1 MSDWTIETV
10 LEDWI
15 ADRTISRRKHAFL
28 KQMHDINVNSGGEP
42 LICPSHISSELDL
55 PNGSSWPD
63 VIADFLDFI
72 EGQKVGHAVTKHKLE
87 LGSSGSVN
95 NNDSDEIN
103 DYVMTL
109 DSIMETYIE
118 KGRITKR
125 QLTFLEELFQMG
137 LNSLRNTE
145 RPKKDYKVRIHW
157 LNHLPVLDEDI
168 REDCACLD
176 DVCVASLLDFL
187 NPIKNNKISRIE
199 LVRAEIKR
207 LYPPVYEYSQMDYD
221 HMM

>member
-15 ADRTISRRKHAFL
+15 ADRTISRRKLAFL

-63 VIADFLDFI
+63 VIADFLDFL
-72 EGQKVGHAVTKHKLE
+72 EGKKVGHTVTKHQME

-95 NNDSDEIN
+95 NNDSDDIN

-125 QLTFLEELFQMG
+125 QLTFLEELFQIG
-137 LNSLRNTE
+137 LNSLRYTE
-145 RPKKDYKVRIHW
+145 RPKKGYEARLHW
-157 LNHLPVLDEDI
+157 LNHLPVSDEDV
-168 REDCACLD
+168 REDGACLD